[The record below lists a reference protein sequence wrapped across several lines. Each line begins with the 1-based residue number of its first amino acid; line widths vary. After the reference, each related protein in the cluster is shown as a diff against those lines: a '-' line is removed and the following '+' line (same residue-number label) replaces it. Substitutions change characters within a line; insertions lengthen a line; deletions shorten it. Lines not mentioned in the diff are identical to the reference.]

1 MARSARLAVSLALL
15 CALGSPSRAED
26 LPFAE
31 PFDHRIRSVV
41 YRPGDVVRLAI
52 APGRVTLV
60 ALKPGERVADYA
72 SGFAEGW
79 RIEPS
84 PNIPHFFYVSAQPR
98 SLGSD
103 RPAIQP
109 SPSKWR
115 TNLTVVS
122 DQAREY
128 FFELVLLPSDSPTQ
142 PELTYRVAFTY
153 PGDGLPG
160 RAPSGGG
167 PGGAPSLSG
176 GAAGGR
182 AGSYL
187 GDLPPAR
194 PEPVVRNADY
204 SMRVGED
211 SEHITPSLAYDD
223 GRFTYLHFPGRL
235 EMPAVF
241 TFTSDGEETIANV
254 TVEPEREDV
263 LVVDRISR
271 RFVLRL
277 GRAVVQVEND
287 DFDPYGVPDLYG
299 TTVPGLERVPRGS

>member
-1 MARSARLAVSLALL
+1 MTTRSVALALAA
-15 CALGSPSRAED
+15 ALSWAMSALAED

-60 ALKPGERVADYA
+60 SLKPGERVADYA

-79 RIEPS
+79 RIQPS
-84 PNIPHFFYVSAQPR
+84 PNLPHLFYVSAQPR

-103 RPAIQP
+103 LPAIQP
-109 SPSKWR
+109 TPSKWR

-122 DQAREY
+122 DQGREY
-128 FFELVLLPSDSPTQ
+128 YFELVLLGSDSPTQ

-153 PGDGLPG
+153 PAD
-160 RAPSGGG
+160 ATADSGGVPGTG
-167 PGGAPSLSG
+167 PVATGVGTGVDPDAPAAALPSTCLS
-176 GAAGGR
+176 A
-182 AGSYL
+182 
-187 GDLPPAR
+187 
-194 PEPVVRNADY
+194 VVRNSEY

-211 SEHITPSLAYDD
+211 SDHIAPSGAFDD
-223 GRFTYLHFPGRL
+223 GRFTYLEFPGRR

-241 TFTSDGEETIANV
+241 TFTSDDEETLANTAV
-254 TVEPEREDV
+254 DPECPDV
-263 LVVDRISR
+263 LVVDRLSP

-287 DFDPYGVPDLYG
+287 AFDPYGVPDIDG
-299 TTVPGLERVPRGS
+299 TTIPGLERVPTGS